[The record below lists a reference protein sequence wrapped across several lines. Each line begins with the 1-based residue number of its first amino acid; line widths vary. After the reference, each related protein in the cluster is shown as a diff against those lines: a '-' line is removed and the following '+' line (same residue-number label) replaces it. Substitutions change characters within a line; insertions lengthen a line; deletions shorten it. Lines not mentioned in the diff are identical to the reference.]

1 MWFRDFLGKFFT
13 TKTDVVVGETLKAT
27 IFFKELAIQN
37 CIRAIANTL
46 VMAEF
51 ETFEN
56 GVEIKG
62 PNHYLFNVEPNP
74 NQNAVEFWSEVITRL
89 VYDDE
94 CLVMQQGDYLYPAK
108 SFSKIDSAFYED
120 TFTNVV
126 VKDLGLKRGFKS
138 SEVLYFKLHDTKVK
152 KIINGLFIDYAQLL
166 GSAMSGFKRNNR
178 NKGIL
183 RVKTLINEKDREFY
197 EDLMNDK
204 FKKFFNSENA
214 VLPLQDG
221 YSYEELKGNNTGV
234 KDSRDIKNLINDIFE
249 MVASGF
255 SVPLGIAKGD
265 VATVD
270 GITDNFLMQCINP
283 KAKLITAELNRKYY
297 GKDAYLKK
305 SYVKMNTSRIRNVDL
320 EKISKSAEVLFRIGV
335 NAIDDNLKMLGREP
349 LNTNWSKERY
359 VTKNY
364 QSVEAIQQE
373 KSLKGGEK

>member
-74 NQNAVEFWSEVITRL
+74 NQNAVEFWSEAITRL

-94 CLVMQQGDYLYPAK
+94 CLVIQQGDYLYPAK

-126 VKDLGLKRGFKS
+126 VKDLGLKRDFKS

-373 KSLKGGEK
+373 K

>member
-13 TKTDVVVGETLKAT
+13 TKTDVVVGETLKAN

-62 PNHYLFNVEPNP
+62 SNHYLFNVEPNP

-94 CLVMQQGDYLYPAK
+94 CLVIQQGNYLYPAK
-108 SFSKIDSAFYED
+108 SFSKIDSSFYED

-126 VKDLGLKRGFKS
+126 IKDLELKRNFKS
-138 SEVLYFKLHDTKVK
+138 GEVLYFKLHDTKVK

-221 YSYEELKGNNTGV
+221 YVYEELKRNNTGV

-255 SVPLGIAKGD
+255 GVPLGIAKGD
-265 VATVD
+265 IATVD

-283 KAKLITAELNRKYY
+283 KAKIITAELNRKYY

-305 SYVKMNTSRIRNVDL
+305 TYVKMNTSRIRNVDL

>member
-1 MWFRDFLGKFFT
+1 
-13 TKTDVVVGETLKAT
+13 
-27 IFFKELAIQN
+27 
-37 CIRAIANTL
+37 
-46 VMAEF
+46 
-51 ETFEN
+51 
-56 GVEIKG
+56 
-62 PNHYLFNVEPNP
+62 
-74 NQNAVEFWSEVITRL
+74 
-89 VYDDE
+89 
-94 CLVMQQGDYLYPAK
+94 
-108 SFSKIDSAFYED
+108 
-120 TFTNVV
+120 
-126 VKDLGLKRGFKS
+126 
-138 SEVLYFKLHDTKVK
+138 
-152 KIINGLFIDYAQLL
+152 
-166 GSAMSGFKRNNR
+166 
-178 NKGIL
+178 
-183 RVKTLINEKDREFY
+183 
-197 EDLMNDK
+197 MNDK

-305 SYVKMNTSRIRNVDL
+305 SYVKMNTSRIRNVDW

-373 KSLKGGEK
+373 KSLKGGEKWWKIWNKDQLI